1 MESKGQARETLKW
14 TREHRIELAFPIL
27 RKIFFS
33 DEEWLYSILLQSLS
47 VRVKFRNEGIALD
60 SEALEQERTLTI
72 IAKISSKDFPFISL
86 FFFGVIFLVHC
97 HLYPRCQA
105 VIKKNRIHSKN
116 MHRYL
121 LRLIFS
127 LIIKLYICV
136 IDCLIMRK
144 TSKDK
149 ETSVYELDNC
159 HAQEKKIESFLLSL
173 LVTRDAKK
181 LERVTVSF

>member
-14 TREHRIELAFPIL
+14 TREHRLELAFPIL
-27 RKIFFS
+27 RKIFFFG
-33 DEEWLYSILLQSLS
+33 WGMTLQYSVTKLVSQSKVSKRRHCSRFWGL
-47 VRVKFRNEGIALD
+47 RAGTHLDHHRENIVKG
-60 SEALEQERTLTI
+60 
-72 IAKISSKDFPFISL
+72 FPIYKFV
-86 FFFGVIFLVHC
+86 FFGVIFLVYC

-144 TSKDK
+144 TSEDK

-173 LVTRDAKK
+173 LVMREAKK